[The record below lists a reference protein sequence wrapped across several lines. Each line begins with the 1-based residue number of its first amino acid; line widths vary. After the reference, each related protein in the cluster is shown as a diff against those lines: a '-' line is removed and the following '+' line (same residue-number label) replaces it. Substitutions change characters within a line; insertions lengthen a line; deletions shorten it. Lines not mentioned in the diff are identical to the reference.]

1 MGYEL
6 KGKNILVTG
15 GAGFIGSHLV
25 DALIKE
31 NPARL
36 VVIDNLFLGKEKNL
50 KNAKRNFPELKFI
63 KGSAADEETLRKIVE
78 DNKIE
83 IVFNLAVIPLPAS
96 LERPKFCSDENA
108 AITLNILELL
118 REKKIETLVHFSSS
132 EVYGSIAEGRL
143 SERNALD
150 PHTPYAASK
159 AACDHLVQSYA
170 KTFNLDTLIVRPFNN
185 YGPRQND
192 KSYAGVIPLTAR
204 RIMKSEKPVIFG
216 DGKQTRDFIYVEDT
230 ADAVIKLFKNKEAR
244 GKIINLGSGKEISV
258 NELIKSISE
267 IMGHEGGVDYKPAR
281 IGDVRRHQADMSLA
295 KELIGFE
302 PKTPFMEGLK
312 STLDYYKTLK
322 TI

>member
-1 MGYEL
+1 MGFEL
-6 KGKNILVTG
+6 KGKNVLVTG

-31 NPARL
+31 SPVKI
-36 VVIDNLFLGKEKNL
+36 VVIDNLFLGKEENL
-50 KNAKRNFPELKFI
+50 DNAKKNFSGLKFI
-63 KGSAADEETLRKIVE
+63 KASAADESIVRKIVE
-78 DNKIE
+78 ENKIE
-83 IVFNLAVIPLPAS
+83 VVFNLAVIPLPAS

-132 EVYGSIAEGRL
+132 EVYGSLAEGL
-143 SERNALD
+143 LNENNALD

-170 KTFNLDTLIVRPFNN
+170 KTFGLDTLIVRPFNN

-204 RIMKSEKPVIFG
+204 RILHNEKPIIFG

-230 ADAVIKLFKNKEAR
+230 AKAVIELFKNKNAR
-244 GKIINLGSGKEISV
+244 GKIVNLGSGKEISV
-258 NELIKSISE
+258 NELIDAICKIRDYNN
-267 IMGHEGGVDYKPAR
+267 GVEYKPAR

-302 PKTPFMEGLK
+302 PKTNFMEGLRN
-312 STLDYYKTLK
+312 TLDYYKA
-322 TI
+322 INS

>member
-1 MGYEL
+1 MGFEL

-31 NPARL
+31 SPARL
-36 VVIDNLFLGKEKNL
+36 VVIDNLYLGREENL
-50 KNAKRNFPELKFI
+50 IDARKNFPELKFI
-63 KGSAADEETLRKIVE
+63 KANAAEEKTVRKIVE
-78 DNKIE
+78 ENKIG

-132 EVYGSIAEGRL
+132 EVYGSLAEGVL
-143 SERNALD
+143 SEKNALD

-159 AACDHLVQSYA
+159 AACDHLVMSYA
-170 KTFNLDTLIVRPFNN
+170 KTFGLDTLIVRPFNN

-192 KSYAGVIPLTAR
+192 KSYAGIIPITAN
-204 RIMKSEKPVIFG
+204 RIIKNENPVIFG

-230 ADAVIKLFKNKEAR
+230 AKAVIELFKSKNAR
-244 GKIINLGSGKEISV
+244 RKVINLGSGKEISV
-258 NELIKSISE
+258 NELVNE
-267 IMGHEGGVDYKPAR
+267 ICEVMGYKGEIIYGPPR
-281 IGDVRRHQADMSLA
+281 IGDVRRHKADVSLV
-295 KELIGFE
+295 KELINFE
-302 PKTPFMEGLK
+302 AKTPFADGLK
-312 STLDYYKTLK
+312 KTLEYYEK
-322 TI
+322 SK